1 MSNTTKLQITE
12 AVLNTMYRWVRFGV
26 EEREKL
32 ANKILSTGSHALEWA
47 DGSAG
52 RIRLAERVRRELE
65 SLEHMLKVKET
76 TAADEPNA
84 VLQTFCNL
92 YEETEHYLLRRRSRS
107 STSRMANLVDM
118 ELRDEMVAFLR
129 AHDHMYKDA
138 KWHLTGE
145 EK

>member
-47 DGSAG
+47 DGAAG
-52 RIRLAERVRRELE
+52 RIRMSERVRRELE

-76 TAADEPNA
+76 TAANEPNA

-92 YEETEHYLLRRRSRS
+92 YEETKHYLLRRCSS